1 MLTDHRPELFIGL
14 AKVQTFR
21 RACDALRSAVYAS
34 GDDAVLAAWRNF
46 ERWTDCIN
54 PNPKGGDA

>member
-1 MLTDHRPELFIGL
+1 MSKPELFIGL
-14 AKVQTFR
+14 AKVSTFR
-21 RACDALRSAVYAS
+21 RDRDVLRDAIYSS
-34 GDDAVLAAWRNF
+34 GDEAVLEAWRNF

>member
-1 MLTDHRPELFIGL
+1 MITETRTELFIGL
-14 AKVQTFR
+14 AKVSTFR
-21 RACDALRSAVYAS
+21 RDRDALRSAVYAS
-34 GDDAVLAAWRNF
+34 GDDAVLDAWRNF